1 MYELIVT
8 NTAVRIVVLLLIFGV
23 VIAAV
28 FAVAT
33 FMAHR
38 MALREQLERLKGHE
52 GIIEKQTSLRS
63 RHTDGAWARIAEA
76 VEAAGLDLTDS
87 HDQRLSAR
95 LRAAGYLSPWAP
107 RIFTLVRLIG
117 VIALPLGYVLLAFS
131 GANPPS
137 FMAAYITGALL
148 ALLGLYLPNLYV
160 AARADRRREEI
171 TRGFPDCLDL
181 LIVCVESGLGIEA
194 ALDRVGRELSISHPL
209 IAQMLSITT
218 LQLRAGASREDA
230 FRKLADTAGVDEV
243 RSFTTLLIQSDKLGT
258 SITQTLRVYASE
270 MREMRRL
277 RAEEKAHRL
286 PVMISIPL
294 VVCMLPVM
302 IGVLMLP
309 AVVRMMKSVFP
320 MMLGG

>member
-1 MYELIVT
+1 MFELVVT
-8 NTAVRIVVLLLIFGV
+8 NPAVRIVVLLLLFAL
-23 VIAAV
+23 VIAV
-28 FAVAT
+28 VLGVASYV
-33 FMAHR
+33 AHR

-52 GIIEKQTSLRS
+52 GIVENQTSLRS

-76 VEAAGLDLTDS
+76 VEAAGLDLTDTR
-87 HDQRLSAR
+87 DERLSAR

-107 RIFTLVRLIG
+107 RVFTLVRLLG
-117 VIALPLGYVLLAFS
+117 VIALPLGYVMLAYS
-131 GANPPS
+131 GGNPPS
-137 FMAAYITGALL
+137 FLAAYITGALL
-148 ALLGLYLPNLYV
+148 ALLGLYMPNLFV
-160 AARADRRREEI
+160 AARTDRRREEI

-230 FRKLADTAGVDEV
+230 FRKLAEVAGVDEV

-309 AVVRMMKSVFP
+309 AIVRMMKSVFP